1 MELEDSDIEGLGE
14 GDIGTLEGLG
24 DIMTLD
30 TLDVGNIV
38 FGSRDSWD
46 IALDTRDVGNIVL
59 DTGDGGN
66 IVLDTGNTPLS
77 STFASL

>member
-14 GDIGTLEGLG
+14 GDIGTLG

-30 TLDVGNIV
+30 TRDVGNIV

-46 IALDTRDVGNIVL
+46 IVLDTRDVGNIVL

-66 IVLDTGNTPLS
+66 IVLDTRNPPLS